1 MERVSQALK
10 RELIIMPIATFLG
23 DIPILFLIGVTLDPM
38 LETKEA
44 E

>member
-23 DIPILFLIGVTLDPM
+23 DIQTQFQTGVISVLM
-38 LETKEA
+38 
-44 E
+44 